1 MTMKAIVAATGML
14 ALLGACDTMSEWG
27 GTVSNSMSEFGGKV
41 KNTFASKESQP
52 EKYVVYFKS
61 NSTSL
66 TDTSEGTLK
75 QAMSSIQ
82 GDKVGK
88 ARVVAYTDSR
98 GSLQHNQQLSMRRA
112 ESIKQKLTEA
122 GVADIEVSGAGE
134 AQGGD
139 AAKGETARRAE
150 IYLMR

>member
-1 MTMKAIVAATGML
+1 
-14 ALLGACDTMSEWG
+14 
-27 GTVSNSMSEFGGKV
+27 
-41 KNTFASKESQP
+41 
-52 EKYVVYFKS
+52 
-61 NSTSL
+61 
-66 TDTSEGTLK
+66 
-75 QAMSSIQ
+75 MSSVQ

-98 GSLQHNQQLSMRRA
+98 GSLQHNQQLSLRRA
-112 ESIKQKLTEA
+112 ESIKQKLSEA
-122 GVADIEVSGAGE
+122 GVASIEVSGAGE